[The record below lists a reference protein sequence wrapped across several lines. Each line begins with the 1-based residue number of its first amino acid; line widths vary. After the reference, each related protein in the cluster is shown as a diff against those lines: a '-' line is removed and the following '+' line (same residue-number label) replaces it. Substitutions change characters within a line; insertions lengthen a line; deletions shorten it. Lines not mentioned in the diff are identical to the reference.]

1 MAGNTNKIDSNV
13 TGLRYQEELF
23 GCIGV
28 ANTDNDWIVL
38 EPNSYDSFGGE
49 ITTIARNPI
58 NSGRQRQK
66 GVVTDLDASGGFNSD
81 LTQENLQDILQG
93 YFFADLRRKN
103 DVGVDRQP
111 RRDGF
116 NGEFDDYLITDI
128 DGSDV
133 ITVDSRVGVSAAVV
147 VGGTLYAVDDIIEG
161 VDAGSTITSFWRVAT
176 EAGGVVLTLDLV
188 DPAVVVGGFK
198 PREGRTD
205 TDTGAGITTVAQ
217 TGIGDDALTITI
229 TYGNGLAWKQG
240 DLLFTTGL
248 DDAPNNGLLEVLSVT
263 DNLITTVETL
273 TLDATPAAAATMTTV
288 GFEGLVGDIDV
299 DDSGAYATY
308 TSTSL
313 DFTTLQLIPG
323 EWIFVGGDDTS
334 SGGDA
339 FTNVDGDG
347 LFVNN
352 GYKRIRSIAAN
363 ALVVDKSALSMTTE
377 ADTTQFIRMFFG
389 RVIKNESDVTVQRR
403 RSYQLER
410 QLGAPDAT
418 LPAEIQAEYLEG
430 SVASEITFTF
440 NTADKVTVDLSFMSL
455 DNTQIDGPT
464 SLKAGARRTLVVGD
478 AFNTSSDF
486 SRLKLHILSDTDE
499 NPDALFAFLTE
510 FTLVINNN
518 LTPNKAISVL
528 GSFDITAGN
537 FTVDGSM
544 VAYFSDVTGVQAVRN
559 NADVSLDFS
568 VVKGSTG
575 AKAGITVDVPLIA
588 LGDGRLN
595 VEQDAPI
602 TLALDTPAAAD
613 RLFDHTLLMV
623 FFDFLPDAA
632 DTA

>member
-1 MAGNTNKIDSNV
+1 MAGTTNKIDSNV

-28 ANTDNDWIVL
+28 ADVNNDWLAL

-103 DVGVDRQP
+103 DVGLDRQA
-111 RRDGF
+111 RRFGD
-116 NGEFDDYLITDI
+116 NGEFDDYTITDI
-128 DGSDV
+128 DGADT
-133 ITVDSRVGVSAAVV
+133 ITVDSRVAVSAVV
-147 VGGTLYAVDDIIEG
+147 VIAGTLYSVDDIIE
-161 VDAGSTITSFWRVAT
+161 VTDANATILARFRVSGET
-176 EAGGVVLTLDLV
+176 GGLV
-188 DPAVVVGGFK
+188 DTVDLIDPATIIEPFR

-205 TDTGAGITTVAQ
+205 TDTGAGAATTAL
-217 TGIGDDALTITI
+217 TGGGDDALTLTL
-229 TYGNGLAWKQG
+229 TYGDGLIWQVG
-240 DLLFTTGL
+240 DLLFTTDL
-248 DDAPNNGLLEVLSVT
+248 DDAANNGLLDVT
-263 DNLITTVETL
+263 AVTNNLITVSQTL
-273 TLDATPAAAATMTTV
+273 VLDATPAAAATMTTV
-288 GFEGLVGDIDV
+288 GFGALVGDIDV
-299 DDSGAYATY
+299 IVAGAYATY
-308 TSTSL
+308 TSTLL
-313 DFTTLQLIPG
+313 DFTTLGLIPG
-323 EWIFVGGDDTS
+323 EWIFVGGDNTS

-339 FTNVDGDG
+339 FTNQDGD
-347 LFVNN
+347 LNFVNN
-352 GYKRIRSIAAN
+352 GYKRVRSIAAT
-363 ALVVDKSALSMTTE
+363 ALVVDKSGFTMSLE
-377 ADTTQFIRMFFG
+377 ADTTQLIRMFFG
-389 RVIKNESDVTVQRR
+389 RVLKNESDSALQTR

-410 QLGAPDAT
+410 QLGAPDT
-418 LPAEIQAEYLEG
+418 TEPTEIQAEYLEG

-440 NTADKVTVDLSFMSL
+440 STADKITVDVSFMAL
-455 DNTQIDGPT
+455 DNTQIDGP
-464 SLKAGARRTLVVGD
+464 SALKAGARPTLVTGD

-499 NPDALFAFLTE
+499 NPNALFAFLTE
-510 FTLVINNN
+510 FTLTINNN

-528 GSFDITAGN
+528 GAFDITAGN
-537 FTVDGSM
+537 FTVDGTM
-544 VAYFSDVTGVQAVRN
+544 TAYFSDVAGVQAVRN

-568 VVKGSTG
+568 IVKGAAG
-575 AKAGITVDVPLIA
+575 AKQGMTVDVPLIA

-602 TLALDTPAAAD
+602 TLPLDNAAAAD
-613 RLFDHTLLMV
+613 RNFDHTLLMV

-632 DTA
+632 DV